1 MEELFC
7 ATFFFSLVSVSFYCK
22 GCAGNFFLKSSTLP
36 PQKKSQMVRPLV
48 HLKFVALRD
57 IAARE
62 IKINEELDVC
72 HKLHV
77 HVWLFF
83 VKQTV

>member
-1 MEELFC
+1 MFLFTVK
-7 ATFFFSLVSVSFYCK
+7 ALQEIFFS
-22 GCAGNFFLKSSTLP
+22 NLP
-36 PQKKSQMVRPLV
+36 HPPPKKKSQMVCPLV
-48 HLKFVALRD
+48 HLKFVALHD